1 VPMELI
7 DSHAHLNDPAFSSD
21 LPEVLGRL
29 KEAGVQA
36 VINVGYDL
44 RSSREAVVQ
53 AHNWPFL
60 KAAVAVHPHEAASF
74 DEEGVRVIRA
84 LALDRV
90 VVAIGETGLD
100 YYRNLSPRRKQE
112 EVFRWHLNLAK
123 QLNLPVI
130 IHDRE
135 AHKDVLRILRQE
147 AAGLPG
153 GVMHCFSG
161 TWEMARSFLDLGFYI
176 SLAGSITFKNAD
188 NLREV
193 AAKTPLERLLI
204 ETDAPYLTPAPYRG
218 QRNEPANL
226 RLVAEGVASA
236 RGVPVEEVIEATA
249 HNARTLFRL

>member
-1 VPMELI
+1 MPMELI
-7 DSHAHLNDPAFSSD
+7 DSHAHLNDPAFSPD

-29 KEAGVQA
+29 KEARVQA

-74 DEEGVRVIRA
+74 DEEGARVIRA

-147 AAGLPG
+147 AIGLPG

-193 AAKTPLERLLI
+193 AAKIPLERLLI

-226 RLVAEGVASA
+226 RFVAEGVASA